1 MEMKESK
8 NDDGSIKN
16 VDDDEEVVV
25 DILECNDEDTD
36 DDDDDVC
43 SSSSSSSFSGTV
55 SERDETEETA
65 CNDQEAD
72 SIMCTDPL
80 WVR

>member
-1 MEMKESK
+1 MGLKESK
-8 NDDGSIKN
+8 N
-16 VDDDEEVVV
+16 DDEEVVV
-25 DILECNDEDTD
+25 DILECNDDDHTD
-36 DDDDDVC
+36 DDDDDDDVG
-43 SSSSSSSFSGTV
+43 SSASSSSFSGTV